1 MRNKTLIRLGA
12 ALALLSMLAGCGG
25 GAEPTPSPSA
35 PAAEVTPEIQAELDA
50 QLGLLTGYITEEE
63 RQAAL
68 ELWLQIRPLREARLA
83 AGQWAWRP
91 RETTLLTELS
101 ALYDGYTIQYLGG
114 DEAGFGYANP
124 EQTTLISYS
133 IGADGALIADPSTAG
148 QLTGWTEEELM
159 VLWRD
164 MTDLLPEGAFA
175 DFGRLTFF
183 TDGPEETVAWVQA
196 MDEPGDT
203 WEIAVDPADAGDRR
217 YFVETI
223 LHEYCHYLT
232 LNSGQV
238 TYTASQTVDTYNEYG
253 MVAKQGSYID
263 DFYQAYWT
271 DYLDDCLSC
280 GDTYN
285 FFLRHYDDFV
295 TAYASTD
302 PSEDICEAF
311 AFFVLRP
318 RDPAADTAVWSQK
331 LDFFYNYPE
340 LTAFRDQVRSG
351 LGLAEDEWY
360 EDRFP
365 AADSSTDPAA
375 EAA

>member
-1 MRNKTLIRLGA
+1 MRNKTLIQLGA
-12 ALALLSMLAGCGG
+12 GLVLLSMLAGCGG
-25 GAEPTPSPSA
+25 AAETTPSPSA

-68 ELWLQIRPLREARLA
+68 ELWLQIRPIREARLS
-83 AGQWAWRP
+83 AGQWTWRQ
-91 RETTLLTELS
+91 REETLLKELS
-101 ALYDGYTIQYLGG
+101 ALYDQYTIQYLGG
-114 DEAGFGYANP
+114 DETGFGYTHP
-124 EQTTLISYS
+124 EETTLIAYS
-133 IGADGALIADPSTAG
+133 IGADGTLIADPSTAG

-159 VLWRD
+159 LLWKD

-175 DFGRLTFF
+175 DFKRLTFF

-196 MDEPGDT
+196 IDDPGDT
-203 WEIAVDPADAGDRR
+203 WEIAVDPADAGDKR

-238 TYTASQTVDTYNEYG
+238 TYTTSQTVDTYNEYG
-253 MVAKQGSYID
+253 MVSHPGSYID

-285 FFLRHYDDFV
+285 FFLRHYDDFA
-295 TAYASTD
+295 TPYASTN

-311 AFFVLRP
+311 ALFVLRP
-318 RDPAADTAVWSQK
+318 RDPMADTAVWSRK

-340 LTAFRDQVRSG
+340 LVTFRDQVRAD
-351 LGLAEDEWY
+351 LGLAGDQSY
-360 EDRFP
+360 EDLFP
-365 AADSSTDPAA
+365 AADNSAA
-375 EAA
+375 A

>member
-25 GAEPTPSPSA
+25 TPEPTPSPSA
-35 PAAEVTPEIQAELDA
+35 PAAEITPEIQAELDA

-68 ELWLQIRPLREARLA
+68 DLWLQIRPIREARLA

-91 RETTLLTELS
+91 REETLLTELS
-101 ALYDGYTIQYLGG
+101 ALYDQYTIKYLGG
-114 DEAGFGYANP
+114 DEAGFGYTNP
-124 EQTTLISYS
+124 EETTLIAYS
-133 IGADGALIADPSTAG
+133 IGADGTLIADPSTAG
-148 QLTGWTEEELM
+148 QHTGWTEEELM
-159 VLWRD
+159 LLWQD

-175 DFGRLTFF
+175 DFKRLTFF

-196 MDEPGDT
+196 MDDPGDT

-238 TYTASQTVDTYNEYG
+238 TYTTSQTVDTYNEYG
-253 MVAKQGSYID
+253 MVAHAGSYID
-263 DFYQAYWT
+263 DFYQTYWT
-271 DYLDDCLSC
+271 DYLDDCLAC

-295 TAYASTD
+295 TAYASTN

-311 AFFVLRP
+311 AYFVLWP
-318 RDPAADTAVWSQK
+318 ESGQADDDVWRQK
-331 LDFFYNYPE
+331 IDFFYNYPE
-340 LTAFRDQVRSG
+340 LVTFRDQVRNH
-351 LGLAEDEWY
+351 LGLAEDQAY
-360 EDRFP
+360 EDLFP
-365 AADSSTDPAA
+365 AADNSAA
-375 EAA
+375 A

>member
-1 MRNKTLIRLGA
+1 MRNKTLLRLGA

-25 GAEPTPSPSA
+25 AAGPTPTPSA
-35 PAAEVTPEIQAELDA
+35 PAAEVTAEVQAELDA
-50 QLGLLTGYITEEE
+50 QLGLLAGYITEAE

-68 ELWLQIRPLREARLA
+68 DLWLQIRPLRQARLA

-91 RETTLLTELS
+91 REASLLAELS
-101 ALYDGYTIQYLGG
+101 ALYDRYTIKYLGG
-114 DEAGFGYANP
+114 DEAGFGYTYP
-124 EQTTLISYS
+124 EETTLISYTL
-133 IGADGALIADPSTAG
+133 GADGVLLADPSTAG
-148 QLTGWTEEELM
+148 QLTGWTEEALM
-159 VLWRD
+159 VLWQD
-164 MTDLLPEGAFA
+164 MTGLLPQGAFA
-175 DFGRLTFF
+175 DFGRVTFF
-183 TDGPEETVAWVQA
+183 TDGPGETVAWVQA
-196 MDEPGDT
+196 LDEAGGT
-203 WEIAVDPADAGDRR
+203 WEIAVDPADAGDRL
-217 YFVETI
+217 YFVETV

-238 TYTASQTVDTYNEYG
+238 TYTARQTVDTYNEPG

-271 DYLDDCLSC
+271 DYIDDCLSC
-280 GDTYN
+280 DDTYN

-318 RDPAADTAVWSQK
+318 RDPAADTAVWSLK
-331 LDFFYNYPE
+331 LDFFYAYPE
-340 LTAFRDQVRSG
+340 LTAFRDQVRDNLD
-351 LGLAEDEWY
+351 LGAEEWY

-365 AADSSTDPAA
+365 AGDGSA